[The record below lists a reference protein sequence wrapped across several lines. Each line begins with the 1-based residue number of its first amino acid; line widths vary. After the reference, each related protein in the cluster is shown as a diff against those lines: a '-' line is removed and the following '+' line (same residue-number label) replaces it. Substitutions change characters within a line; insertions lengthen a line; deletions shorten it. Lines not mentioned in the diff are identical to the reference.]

1 VWPYLV
7 GLCAVAVGR
16 SMVVVAQ
23 PTLMRQIVDTIK
35 SVPQAQLYAAM
46 LPLIGWYVAIG
57 FIFVLLFRSYDILNY
72 CFAPKQKAIIM
83 DRLTAHLMQHPTAF
97 YQRHS
102 AGNLTSKVN
111 DVTLYVPEIVKIVTD
126 HFVTAA
132 LTLVFVLISV
142 SQVQARFAWALS
154 AWLVI
159 FMLGALGMLF
169 SASHYVRGAAEARG
183 RLVGHLV
190 DVLMNM
196 VSVRL
201 FGRRG
206 HEQRL
211 MNDVTA
217 KALTQERACE
227 RFFMKL
233 HLFQGTSFWIFEG
246 ICFWW
251 LFQGVLDGS
260 ITPGQ
265 LILVFSL
272 NLQILDQ
279 FWGLGNQVRSFWE
292 KRGYIAQALELITS
306 PIQMHEADDMP
317 SLKIERGAVTF
328 QNVHFFYE
336 GSPPLF
342 QNKTIHI
349 PGGQRVGLVGYSGS
363 GKSTFISLI
372 LRLYDVTDGAVLIDG
387 QDVRKVS
394 RQSLYDAIAVVP
406 QETFLFNRSLMDNI
420 RYGRLEAT
428 DEQVFDCTSRAEMH
442 SVITGLPLG
451 YQTSAGERGSRLSGG
466 QRQRITIARALL
478 KNAPIILMDEATS
491 SLDSVTED
499 KLQSAFESL
508 MDGKT
513 ALVIAHRLST
523 LQKMDRIL
531 VFDQGKILQ
540 DGPHSHLI
548 AQEGLYRQLWA
559 KQSDGFLITDP
570 VSPA

>member
-1 VWPYLV
+1 
-7 GLCAVAVGR
+7 
-16 SMVVVAQ
+16 
-23 PTLMRQIVDTIK
+23 
-35 SVPQAQLYAAM
+35 
-46 LPLIGWYVAIG
+46 
-57 FIFVLLFRSYDILNY
+57 
-72 CFAPKQKAIIM
+72 
-83 DRLTAHLMQHPTAF
+83 
-97 YQRHS
+97 
-102 AGNLTSKVN
+102 
-111 DVTLYVPEIVKIVTD
+111 
-126 HFVTAA
+126 
-132 LTLVFVLISV
+132 
-142 SQVQARFAWALS
+142 
-154 AWLVI
+154 
-159 FMLGALGMLF
+159 
-169 SASHYVRGAAEARG
+169 
-183 RLVGHLV
+183 
-190 DVLMNM
+190 
-196 VSVRL
+196 
-201 FGRRG
+201 
-206 HEQRL
+206 
-211 MNDVTA
+211 
-217 KALTQERACE
+217 
-227 RFFMKL
+227 
-233 HLFQGTSFWIFEG
+233 
-246 ICFWW
+246 
-251 LFQGVLDGS
+251 
-260 ITPGQ
+260 
-265 LILVFSL
+265 
-272 NLQILDQ
+272 
-279 FWGLGNQVRSFWE
+279 
-292 KRGYIAQALELITS
+292 
-306 PIQMHEADDMP
+306 
-317 SLKIERGAVTF
+317 
-328 QNVHFFYE
+328 
-336 GSPPLF
+336 
-342 QNKTIHI
+342 
-349 PGGQRVGLVGYSGS
+349 
-363 GKSTFISLI
+363 
-372 LRLYDVTDGAVLIDG
+372 VLIDG